1 MRVGSDLEAAVL
13 DLYAQEK
20 KVTLERQ
27 PDKKLVLHGTL
38 PYVGHTPDALQGDP
52 SARQLIEVKVVFSDS
67 EPDTAKLLKK
77 HQHQIQLG
85 IAVHQCS
92 AAVLVVYR
100 CQASN
105 ATAAYAAKEHP
116 AAHPERMYTFDVAK
130 DNDWFRKFRQ
140 KADSVYNDHLHWMYG
155 TQFDESSATN
165 CIRALL

>member
-1 MRVGSDLEAAVL
+1 MEAAVL

-100 CQASN
+100 CQASS
-105 ATAAYAAKEHP
+105 ASAAYAAQENP
-116 AAHPERMYTFDVAK
+116 AAERMYTFDVPK
-130 DNDWFRKFRQ
+130 DNDWFEEFRQ